1 MLCWCEHV
9 VAGHARTKDGME
21 NNYVKSFMVLCRV
34 NGCLD
39 LSEAAVWEDAGQFS
53 SNGGGSE
60 RQEHRFDMPRHARY
74 VRFVGRLNQHAIK
87 QIEVHNHVS
96 CLEGLKTSDRLV
108 AMSILM
114 CCVVY
119 ISKCSH

>member
-60 RQEHRFDMPRHARY
+60 RQEHRFDRPRHARY
-74 VRFVGRLNQHAIK
+74 VRIVGRLNQH
-87 QIEVHNHVS
+87 VLRHVS
-96 CLEGLKTSDRLV
+96 QQTFALTPFQRRHLRVS
-108 AMSILM
+108 
-114 CCVVY
+114 
-119 ISKCSH
+119 